1 LAEGIYNVTSLETPQ
16 EEEPPKQL
24 QHPEDEP
31 QGFDDNVVYEVND
44 EGGDG
49 TERNEEGLQE
59 MADTLSRDEKMM
71 LQLLKEVDNKGL
83 LHQETNKKSN

>member
-16 EEEPPKQL
+16 EKEPPEQL
-24 QHPEDEP
+24 QDAEDEP

-49 TERNEEGLQE
+49 TEKNEEGLQG
-59 MADTLSRDEKMM
+59 MADTLSRDEK
-71 LQLLKEVDNKGL
+71 K
-83 LHQETNKKSN
+83 